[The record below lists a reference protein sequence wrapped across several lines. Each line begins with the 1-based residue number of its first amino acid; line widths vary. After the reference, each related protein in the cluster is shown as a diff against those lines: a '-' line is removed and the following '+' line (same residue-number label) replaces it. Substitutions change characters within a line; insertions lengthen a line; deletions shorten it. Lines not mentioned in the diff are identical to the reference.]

1 MRNPPPDHAAETP
14 ARAASDSLALNAL
27 AEIANDNLAERLRQE
42 AAAQILVA
50 ARRVRVLVADLA
62 PRGRAGSHLVDAL
75 AAGWDP
81 RAVTALEY
89 AEGLPVRVLDG
100 LLGAAPRWARAMRD
114 LIGAPRLDGT
124 AAA

>member
-1 MRNPPPDHAAETP
+1 MIRSPSPDPSADAQ
-14 ARAASDSLALNAL
+14 ALSAL

-50 ARRVRVLVADLA
+50 ARRVRALVADRA
-62 PRGRAGSHLVDAL
+62 PRGRAGGHLVDAL
-75 AAGWDP
+75 VTGWDP

-89 AEGLPVRVLDG
+89 AEALPVRVLDG

-114 LIGAPRLDGT
+114 LIGDPRMGT
-124 AAA
+124 AA